1 MDEIKERLSQ
11 IVGKENVLDGLM
23 ILESY
28 AKDQSFKRSLRPW
41 FVVKPANADQI
52 QELVQW
58 ANETKT
64 PLIPVSSGA
73 PHFNGDTVPSAA
85 GAVIVDLS
93 GMKKILRID
102 RRNRVAVI
110 EPGVTYDQLE
120 AELAKEGLRVT
131 MPLLPRKNKSVVASL
146 LERQP
151 TVIPRYQYSLTEPL
165 RNCGVIWG
173 NGIKLYTGEAGNG
186 PYNLE
191 DQWKAGMAQVDPKGP
206 NATDFTKIITGSQG
220 TMGIVFW
227 ASVKCEILP
236 DTRKLLIIP
245 ADKLEDLTDF
255 SYRTQ
260 RLRMGDE
267 VMIVNQAQL
276 ANMMG
281 GNAQKISELKQQ
293 LPRWI
298 MLMGVAGRALYAD
311 EKLAVMVQDIIDTAQ
326 QFGLNVVTGIPGISS
341 KALLDTIL
349 TPSGENY
356 WKLNYKGGCQDIF
369 FMTPLD
375 KTPQYLKTMYSAA
388 DALGFCSNDIG
399 IYIQPQHQGAVYH
412 CEFNL
417 PYDPSN
423 KKETEK
429 VQALYEKVSRELAAQ
444 GAYFSRPYGMWSEL
458 VYQRDLDSTTTLR
471 KLKKIFDPNNV
482 MNPGK
487 LCF

>member
-1 MDEIKERLSQ
+1 MKERLSQ
-11 IVGKENVLDGLM
+11 IVGKENVFDSLET
-23 ILESY
+23 LESY
-28 AKDQSFKRSLRPW
+28 AKDQSFRRSLRPW
-41 FVVKPANADQI
+41 FVVKPSNADQI
-52 QELVQW
+52 QELVKW

-85 GAVIVDLS
+85 GAVIIDLS

-120 AELAKEGLRVT
+120 AELEKEGLRVT

-173 NGIKLYTGEAGNG
+173 NGQKLYTGDAGNG

-191 DQWKAGMAQVDPKGP
+191 DQWKAGMVQIDPKGP

-236 DTRKLLIIP
+236 EARKLLIVP
-245 ADKLEDLTDF
+245 ADKLESLIEF
-255 SYRTQ
+255 SYRIQ

-267 VMIVNQAQL
+267 VMIVNNSQL
-276 ANMMG
+276 ANMIS
-281 GNAQKISELKQQ
+281 GNANQISELKQQ
-293 LPRWI
+293 LPFWT
-298 MLMGVAGRALYAD
+298 MLIGVAGRALYAD
-311 EKLAVMVQDIIDTAQ
+311 EKLAVMEQDIIDTAQ
-326 QFGLNVVTGIPGISS
+326 QFGLNVIAGIPGINSN
-341 KALLDTIL
+341 ALLGKIL
-349 TPSGENY
+349 NPSDENY

-369 FMTPLD
+369 FMTTLD
-375 KTPQYLKTMYSAA
+375 KTPRYIKTIYSAA
-388 DALGFCSNDIG
+388 EAQGFSSSDIG

-417 PYDPSN
+417 PYDPGN

-429 VQALYEKVSRELAAQ
+429 VQTLYESASRELASQ
-444 GAYFSRPYGMWSEL
+444 DAYFSRPYGIWSEL

-487 LCF
+487 LCFY

>member
-1 MDEIKERLSQ
+1 MKERLSQ
-11 IVGKENVLDGLM
+11 IVGKENVFDSLE
-23 ILESY
+23 ILEPY
-28 AKDQSFKRSLRPW
+28 AKDQSFRRSLRPW
-41 FVVKPANADQI
+41 FVVRPACADQI
-52 QELVQW
+52 QELIQW
-58 ANETKT
+58 ANETRT

-73 PHFNGDTVPSAA
+73 PHFHGDTVPSAA
-85 GAVIVDLS
+85 GAVIIDLS

-102 RRNRVAVI
+102 RRNRIAVI

-173 NGIKLYTGEAGNG
+173 NGQKLYTGDAGNG

-206 NATDFTKIITGSQG
+206 NATDFTKIITGAQG

-236 DTRKLLIIP
+236 DVRKLLMVP
-245 ADKLEDLTDF
+245 ADNLESLIDF

-267 VMIVNQAQL
+267 VMIVNHAQL
-276 ANMMG
+276 ANMIG
-281 GNAQKISELKQQ
+281 ANADHISKLKQQ
-293 LPRWI
+293 LPYWI
-298 MLMGVAGRALYAD
+298 MLMGVAGRAVYAD
-311 EKLAVMVQDIIDTAQ
+311 EKLSVMEQDIIDTAQ
-326 QFGLNVVTGIPGISS
+326 QFGLNVVTGISGISS
-341 KALLDTIL
+341 RTLLDTIL
-349 TPSGENY
+349 NPSDENY

-369 FMTPLD
+369 FMTTLD
-375 KTPQYLKTMYSAA
+375 KTPQYIKTIYSAA
-388 DALGFCSNDIG
+388 DTLGFSSSDIG

-417 PYDPSN
+417 PYDPCN
-423 KKETEK
+423 KKDVEK
-429 VQALYEKVSRELAAQ
+429 VQALYEKASRELAGQ
-444 GAYFSRPYGMWSEL
+444 DAYFSRPYGMWSDL